1 MKKWLGFAF
10 TLIFLLAGLVLSQT
24 RQVNAPVAPDALL
37 YLVADTERELTRLP
51 MAYTRISDGDEI
63 KIGDKIAA
71 TEQSS
76 LSEEDKLIERY
87 VQSVG
92 NRVAANAYR
101 KLPYKFHYVP
111 EKYFINAFALPG
123 GHVFIG
129 RGLVA
134 LMDNEDELAA
144 VLGHEIEHVDH
155 FHCVERLQL
164 EAALKKIPLGELAA
178 IPIELFQA
186 GYSKDQEFEADREGT
201 RLAVRAGYSADG
213 AIEFFTKLQKIE
225 DEFQTPTKAG
235 NPAEEMS
242 NAAAQVLTGYFQS
255 HPNSSD
261 RAEQIRA
268 LMAHEGWS
276 VVAQK
281 PLEMKYIFLG
291 YKAQDEIA
299 AAHYDKAAKAAA
311 ESLRLHPGY
320 APSLVALAKA
330 KIATDDF
337 PGAAAVYK
345 DLVAGYPNEAD
356 EIRRF
361 TGQLA
366 ASAVNSKKFS
376 GAVRLANF
384 SLELQPNN
392 SNALLLLAQVDLE
405 LGDMKAA
412 IETGQKLRKLY
423 PGMGTALIQ
432 YANGEATQALQVRN
446 YERAARYSSY
456 SLQLEPLQPEAQEQL
471 ARSEFA
477 LAHFRAAADAYRKI
491 ISDAMRQKETL
502 DPAMVR
508 AYADSLGSLTTHKE
522 AANEFELVFRP
533 IADDRSDLGFQMK
546 IERTGLWLM
555 AGDESKARSVVS
567 PATHAESYAPEHV
580 ARLGWWYYRA
590 GRLDA
595 AQELLRRFLLQRPGD
610 AGLQHALAW
619 VQLEKNDPSEALRLF
634 ATSDE
639 SNPERETS
647 VAGETIARWRL
658 RQAEPAMRGFE
669 ELARS
674 DPEWMNP
681 QWVKSLYGAVAA
693 QSLQEMSAE
702 QQRRVAARRG
712 AARPAAHP

>member
-1 MKKWLGFAF
+1 VKKWLGFAI

-24 RQVNAPVAPDALL
+24 RKVNAPVAPDALL

-71 TEQSS
+71 MEQSS
-76 LSEEDKLIERY
+76 LNEEDKLIERY
-87 VQSVG
+87 VQSIG

-101 KLPYKFHYVP
+101 KLPYKFHYIP
-111 EKYFINAFALPG
+111 DRYFINAFALPG

-155 FHCVERLQL
+155 FHCAERLQL

-186 GYSKDQEFEADREGT
+186 GYTKDQEFEADREGT

-213 AIEFFTKLQKIE
+213 AVDVFTKFQKLE
-225 DEFQTPTKAG
+225 DEFQAQTRAG

-242 NAAAQVLTGYFQS
+242 NAAVQVLTGYFQS
-255 HPNSSD
+255 HPHSSE

-276 VVAQK
+276 TAAQK
-281 PLEMKYIFLG
+281 SLEMKYIFLG
-291 YKAQDEIA
+291 YEAQDEVA
-299 AAHYDKAAKAAA
+299 AAHYDKAAKKAAD
-311 ESLRLHPGY
+311 SLRLHPGH
-320 APSLVALAKA
+320 AASLVALAKA
-330 KIATDDF
+330 KIGTYDF
-337 PGAAAVYK
+337 AGAVSVYK
-345 DLVAGYPNEAD
+345 ELLPGYPNEAD
-356 EIRRF
+356 NIRSF
-361 TGQLA
+361 AGQLA
-366 ASAVNSKKFS
+366 ANAVKAKKFS
-376 GAVRLANF
+376 DAARLANF

-405 LGDMKAA
+405 LGDVKAA

-423 PGMGTALIQ
+423 PGMGASLIQ
-432 YANGEATQALQVRN
+432 NANSEATQALQARN
-446 YERAARYSSY
+446 YERGARYSSY

-477 LAHFRAAADAYRKI
+477 LAHFRAAADACRKI
-491 ISDAMRQKETL
+491 ISDAIRQKDTL
-502 DPAMVR
+502 DPAIVR
-508 AYADSLGSLTTHKE
+508 VYADSLGSLTSHKE

-533 IADDRSDLGFQMK
+533 VADDQSDLGFQIR
-546 IERTGLWLM
+546 IEGTGLWLM
-555 AGDESKARSVVS
+555 AGDESKARALSA
-567 PATHAESYAPEHV
+567 PAPHAEYYAPERL

-619 VQLEKNDPSEALRLF
+619 VQLEENAPAEALRLF
-634 ATSDE
+634 ATSGE
-639 SNPERETS
+639 SNPMLEPS
-647 VAGETIARWRL
+647 VAGQTIARWRL
-658 RQAEPAMRGFE
+658 RQSEPAMSGFE
-669 ELARS
+669 ELAKNE
-674 DPEWMNP
+674 PEWTNS
-681 QWVKSLYGAVAA
+681 QWVGSLYGPVVA
-693 QSLQEMSAE
+693 QSLREMTAE

-712 AARPAAHP
+712 PALPAAHP